1 MIAKVTL
8 VGNPNTGKT
17 TLYNTMTG
25 ANEKASNWHGV
36 TVGVKSKKYN
46 HGEDEI
52 TVTDLPGI
60 YSIKGYSKE
69 EKIAGEY
76 LENHKDDLI
85 INICDANNLKRNFML
100 TSELIEKGYRV
111 LIVVNMSNECK
122 NYDYEKITNELGAD
136 IIEIDARKTKSVKV
150 LKDKVSE
157 ILKIKTQKSL
167 KYNKKHINIDDFKL
181 KNAKNNYLLS
191 EKLDK
196 IILNKAIFIPFMAV
210 VLFLIFYITYGT
222 IGSFI
227 SDKIN
232 IFFNLI
238 SCFLQKIIYCI
249 NMPLIIKKM
258 ICDGLIN
265 SFITVFS
272 FLPQIVLLMFF
283 MNLLEDIGLM
293 SRFAFMLDGMMKR
306 IGLTGKSL
314 FSLMMGYG
322 CTTSAVITTRN
333 LDNEKA
339 RKTTVC
345 LLPFVSCSAK
355 LPIFLTVAS
364 LFFDRYKYLFVFGL
378 YIFSII
384 IQLAVAIVINKISK
398 NNDKIFLLEMPK
410 YRVPNLKKI
419 LKDTF
424 SVIWEFIVKVGIMVM
439 FCGLFVWFLRNFN
452 TSLKFLNGNNFN
464 ESLLYFIANK
474 IAILFKPIGL
484 DNVGIVVSLI
494 LGLMAKEMIVVG
506 LSVINGTGGLLS
518 SLTSSLVSESSV
530 CYFTKTSSLVF
541 LVFVLLYSPCVSAMA
556 TIKNEYGAKLSLK
569 IFIVQTCLAYII
581 SFIVNL
587 CLNHLNVF
595 IIFIALI
602 LLLLFVRIMLKLKK
616 KNKCSGDCYACGKF

>member
-36 TVGVKSKKYN
+36 TVGIKSKKYK

-52 TVTDLPGI
+52 VVVDLPGI

-76 LENHKDDLI
+76 LENHKDDLVV
-85 INICDANNLKRNFML
+85 NICDANNLKRNLML
-100 TSELIEKGYRV
+100 SLELIEKGYRV
-111 LIVVNMSNECK
+111 LIAVNMSNECK
-122 NYDYEKITNELGAD
+122 NYDYEKITNELGVD
-136 IIEIDARKTKSVKV
+136 IIEIDARKTQSVKE
-150 LKDKVSE
+150 LKDKISE
-157 ILKIKTQKSL
+157 ILKIKTQKVS
-167 KYNKKHINIDDFKL
+167 KYNKKHINTDDFKL
-181 KNAKNNYLLS
+181 KNAKNSYLLS

-196 IILNKAIFIPFMAV
+196 IILNKAVFLPFMV
-210 VLFLIFYITYGT
+210 VILFFIFYITYGT
-222 IGSFI
+222 VGSFV

-238 SCFLQKIIYCI
+238 SCFLRKIIYCT
-249 NMPLIIKKM
+249 NMQLIIKKM

-283 MNLLEDIGLM
+283 MNLLEDVGLM
-293 SRFAFMLDGMMKR
+293 SRFAFMLDGVMKR

-384 IQLAVAIVINKISK
+384 IQLVVAIVINKFSK

-424 SVIWEFIVKVGIMVM
+424 SVIQEFIVKVGIMVM

-452 TSLKFLNGNNFN
+452 TSFKFLDGNNFN
-464 ESLLYFIANK
+464 ESLIYFIANK

-518 SLTSSLVSESSV
+518 SLTSSLISESSV

-541 LVFVLLYSPCVSAMA
+541 LVFVLLYSPCFSAMA

-569 IFIVQTCLAYII
+569 IFVVQTCLAYII

-587 CLNHLNVF
+587 CLNNLNVF
-595 IIFIALI
+595 MIFIILI

>member
-36 TVGVKSKKYN
+36 TVGIKSKKYSY
-46 HGEDEI
+46 GEDEI
-52 TVTDLPGI
+52 VVTDLPGI

-85 INICDANNLKRNFML
+85 INICDANNLKRNIML
-100 TSELIEKGYRV
+100 TLELIEKGYRI
-111 LIVVNMSNECK
+111 LIAVNMSNECK
-122 NYDYEKITNELGAD
+122 KYNYEKITNELGVD
-136 IIEIDARKTKSVKV
+136 IIEIDARKIKSVKK
-150 LKDKVSE
+150 LKDKISE
-157 ILKIKTQKSL
+157 ISKIKTQKLS
-167 KYNKKHINIDDFKL
+167 KCNKKHVDIDKYRL
-181 KNAKNNYLLS
+181 KNAKNCYSLS
-191 EKLDK
+191 EKTDK
-196 IILNKAIFIPFMAV
+196 IVLNKIAFVPFMAV
-210 VLFLIFYITYGT
+210 ILFLIFYITYGS
-222 IGSFI
+222 IGSYI

-232 IFFNLI
+232 IFFNQI

-249 NMPLIIKKM
+249 NMPLILKKM

-265 SFITVFS
+265 SFITIFS

-283 MNLLEDIGLM
+283 MNLLEDVGLM
-293 SRFAFMLDGMMKR
+293 SRFAFMLDGVMKK

-333 LDNEKA
+333 LDNEKS
-339 RKTTVC
+339 RRTTVC

-384 IQLAVAIVINKISK
+384 IQLVVAIVINKFSE

-424 SVIWEFIVKVGIMVM
+424 SVIQEFIVKVGIMVM
-439 FCGLFVWFLRNFN
+439 FCGLFVWFLRNFSI
-452 TSLKFLNGNNFN
+452 TFRFLDGNNFN
-464 ESLLYFIANK
+464 ESILFFIANK

-518 SLTSSLVSESSV
+518 TLTMSLVSESSV
-530 CYFTKTSSLVF
+530 CYFTRISSLVF

-569 IFIVQTCLAYII
+569 IFIVQTCLAYVI

-587 CLNHLNVF
+587 CLNNLNIFMVF
-595 IIFIALI
+595 IILI